1 MDRMQVHCMLRR
13 LLRRFTQRRDSFSEL
28 EARLNYR
35 FANRDFLLE
44 AVTHRSYARGV
55 RNDEVDS
62 YERMEFL
69 GDSVLG
75 LVVTAHLYRRYRG
88 QREGNLTKIKATL
101 VNERSLSQVARQLG
115 LGEFIL
121 LSPEE
126 EQGGGRHRKS
136 ILADACE
143 ALFGAVYLDSGM
155 KEASK
160 LVHRLILSQMDRFL
174 ADRSQINYKGE
185 LLEHYQS
192 MGKGMPRYEMTSEV
206 GSDHDKVFAVQVKL
220 EGVVIGR
227 GQGKSKKAAEQEAAR
242 AALDHLELEP
252 RKLGSDPGR
261 QFAHPGED
269 QPED

>member
-1 MDRMQVHCMLRR
+1 MFGRWF
-13 LLRRFTQRRDSFSEL
+13 RRFFPRRDALSRL
-28 EARLNYR
+28 EERLQYR
-35 FANRDFLLE
+35 FVDREYLVE
-44 AVTHRSYARGV
+44 ALTHRSYARGV

-75 LVVTAHLYRRYRG
+75 LVVTAHLYRRYHG
-88 QREGNLTKIKATL
+88 HREGNLTKIKATL
-101 VNERSLSQVARQLG
+101 VNERSLSQVARELD
-115 LGEFIL
+115 LGEFIF

-143 ALFGAVYLDSGM
+143 SLFGAVYLDGGVQ
-155 KEASK
+155 AATA
-160 LVHRLILSQMDRFL
+160 LVNRLVLSQTDKFL
-174 ADRSQINYKGE
+174 ADRGQINYKGE

-192 MGKGMPRYEMTSEV
+192 LGKGMPRYELASEE
-206 GSDHDKVFAVQVKL
+206 GSDHDKVFSVQVRL
-220 EGVVIGR
+220 EGRVIGR

-252 RKLGSDPGR
+252 RRLGSDPGR
-261 QFAHPGED
+261 EFAHPD
-269 QPED
+269 DD

>member
-1 MDRMQVHCMLRR
+1 MFGR
-13 LLRRFTQRRDSFSEL
+13 LFRSVFPRRDSYSEL
-28 EARLNYR
+28 EARLQYR
-35 FANRDFLLE
+35 FVDREYLIE
-44 AVTHRSYARGV
+44 ALTHRSYARGV

-75 LVVTAHLYRRYRG
+75 LVVTAHLYRRYYG
-88 QREGNLTKIKATL
+88 HREGNLTKIKATL

-143 ALFGAVYLDSGM
+143 ALFGAVYLDGGM
-155 KEASK
+155 KEASQ
-160 LVHRLILSQMDRFL
+160 LVNRLILSQTDTFL
-174 ADRSQINYKGE
+174 ADRGQINYKGE
-185 LLEHYQS
+185 LLEHFQS
-192 MGKGMPRYEMTSEV
+192 LGKGMPRYESVSEE
-206 GSDHDKVFAVQVKL
+206 GSDHDKMFSVQVRL
-220 EGVVIGR
+220 EGRVIGR
-227 GQGKSKKAAEQEAAR
+227 GQGKSKKSAEQEAAR

-252 RKLGSDPGR
+252 RHLGADPARG
-261 QFAHPGED
+261 FVD
-269 QPED
+269 PEDD

>member
-1 MDRMQVHCMLRR
+1 MIGRWFRSV
-13 LLRRFTQRRDSFSEL
+13 FPRRDSYSEL
-28 EARLNYR
+28 EARLQYR
-35 FANRDFLLE
+35 FADRDYLIE
-44 AVTHRSYARGV
+44 ALTHRSYARGV

-75 LVVTAHLYRRYRG
+75 LVVTSHLYRRYHG

-115 LGEFIL
+115 LGEFVL

-143 ALFGAVYLDSGM
+143 ALFGAVYLDGGM
-155 KEASK
+155 KEATQ
-160 LVHRLILSQMDRFL
+160 LVNRLILSQVDRFL
-174 ADRSQINYKGE
+174 SDRGQINYKGE

-192 MGKGMPRYEMTSEV
+192 LGKGMPRYEMTSEE
-206 GSDHDKVFAVQVKL
+206 GSDHDKMFSVQVRL
-220 EGVVIGR
+220 EGRVIGR
-227 GQGKSKKAAEQEAAR
+227 GQGKSKKEAEQHAAR

-252 RKLGSDPGR
+252 RQLGSDPDR
-261 QFAHPGED
+261 QFAHPD
-269 QPED
+269 DD

>member
-1 MDRMQVHCMLRR
+1 MLGR
-13 LLRRFTQRRDSFSEL
+13 LFRSVFPRRDSYSEL
-28 EARLNYR
+28 EARLQYR
-35 FANRDFLLE
+35 FADRDYLIE
-44 AVTHRSYARGV
+44 ALTHRSYARGV

-75 LVVTAHLYRRYRG
+75 LVVTAHLYRRYHG

-143 ALFGAVYLDSGM
+143 ALFGAVYLDGGM
-155 KEASK
+155 KEATQ
-160 LVHRLILSQMDRFL
+160 LVNRLILSQVDRFL
-174 ADRSQINYKGE
+174 ADRDQINYKGE

-192 MGKGMPRYEMTSEV
+192 LGKGMPRYEMTSED
-206 GSDHDKVFAVQVKL
+206 GSDHDKMFSVQVRL
-220 EGVVIGR
+220 EGRVIGR

-252 RKLGSDPGR
+252 RQLGSDPDR
-261 QFAHPGED
+261 QFAHPD
-269 QPED
+269 DD

>member
-1 MDRMQVHCMLRR
+1 MFGRWLRR
-13 LLRRFTQRRDSFSEL
+13 ITFRRDAYTDL
-28 EARLNYR
+28 EARLQYR
-35 FANRDFLLE
+35 FDNRDYLIE
-44 AVTHRSYARGV
+44 ALTHRSYARGV
-55 RNDEVDS
+55 RNDDVDS

-88 QREGNLTKIKATL
+88 HREGNLTKIKATL

-143 ALFGAVYLDSGM
+143 ALFGAVYLDGGM
-155 KEASK
+155 KAASQ
-160 LVHRLILSQMDRFL
+160 LVHRLVLSQTDRFL
-174 ADRSQINYKGE
+174 SDRGQINYKGE

-192 MGKGMPRYEMTSEV
+192 MGKGMPRYELTSEE
-206 GSDHDKVFAVQVKL
+206 GSDHDKVFTVQVRL
-220 EGVVIGR
+220 EGRVIGR
-227 GQGKSKKAAEQEAAR
+227 GHGKSKKAAEQEAAR

-252 RKLGSDPGR
+252 RQLGSDPGR
-261 QFAHPGED
+261 EFADPDE
-269 QPED
+269 E

>member
-1 MDRMQVHCMLRR
+1 MQLAHRFRRWLRP
-13 LLRRFTQRRDSFSEL
+13 LWHGRDPYSEL
-28 EARLNYR
+28 EVRLSYR
-35 FANRDFLLE
+35 FVNRDYLLE
-44 AVTHRSYARGV
+44 ALTHRSYARGV

-88 QREGNLTKIKATL
+88 HREGNLTKIKATL

-143 ALFGAVYLDSGM
+143 ALFGAVYLDAGM
-155 KEASK
+155 KEASS
-160 LVHRLILSQMDRFL
+160 LVERLILSQMDRFL
-174 ADRSQINYKGE
+174 ADRAQINYKGE

-192 MGKGMPRYEMTSEV
+192 MGKGMPRYELTSEL
-206 GSDHDKVFAVQVKL
+206 GSDHDKVFSVQVKL
-220 EGVVIGR
+220 EGQVIGR
-227 GQGKSKKAAEQEAAR
+227 GDGKSKKDAEQEAAR

-252 RKLGSDPGR
+252 RQLDR
-261 QFAHPGED
+261 R
-269 QPED
+269 